1 MNKLYIIPFVL
12 ALGILSSCGS
22 SRRMTSRSPADYN
35 NSGSVGSGYLEQYA
49 SIAVD
54 EMRRTGVPASITL
67 AQGIIESDYGRSRL
81 ARQANNHFGIKC
93 HSNWRGGT
101 IYHNDDRRG
110 ECFRRYRRAEDSF
123 RDHSDFLVSGSRYAF
138 LFRLDQSD
146 YRGWARGLKEAGYA
160 TNPRYAS
167 MLIDKIEEMG
177 LYEYDD
183 YALNRRASA
192 GLPGISGFRGDAGYD
207 ERYTGDRRVNETNSN
222 NSRDN
227 RQGAREVILSPS
239 TRGNVNRVKVNNR
252 INYIIAE
259 EGDTY
264 ESVTADFNLRRW
276 ELERYNEFSDTTT
289 IRAGMILYL
298 QPKRA
303 RAEVGNDFHTIGPD
317 ENLYIV
323 SQKYGIKMD
332 ALRKR
337 NSIPDGMDPPAGTEL
352 WLRREKPEALIRY
365 YIP

>member
-1 MNKLYIIPFVL
+1 
-12 ALGILSSCGS
+12 
-22 SRRMTSRSPADYN
+22 
-35 NSGSVGSGYLEQYA
+35 
-49 SIAVD
+49 
-54 EMRRTGVPASITL
+54 
-67 AQGIIESDYGRSRL
+67 
-81 ARQANNHFGIKC
+81 
-93 HSNWRGGT
+93 
-101 IYHNDDRRG
+101 
-110 ECFRRYRRAEDSF
+110 
-123 RDHSDFLVSGSRYAF
+123 
-138 LFRLDQSD
+138 
-146 YRGWARGLKEAGYA
+146 
-160 TNPRYAS
+160 
-167 MLIDKIEEMG
+167 MLIDKIEEMA

-192 GLPGISGFRGDAGYD
+192 GLPGISGMRGDSGYD
-207 ERYTGDRRVNETNSN
+207 ERYSGDRRVNEQYSD
-222 NSRDN
+222 NSRES
-227 RQGAREVILSPS
+227 RSGAGEITLSQS
-239 TRGNVNRVKVNNR
+239 HRGDVNRVKVNNR

-276 ELERYNEFSDTTT
+276 ELERYNEFSDTTA

-303 RAEVGNDFHTIGPD
+303 RAEVGKDFHTIGAD

-323 SQKYGIKMD
+323 SQKYGVKMD

-337 NSIPDGMDPPAGTEL
+337 NSIPDGVDPPPGTEL

>member
-1 MNKLYIIPFVL
+1 M
-12 ALGILSSCGS
+12 ADSSPLNY
-22 SRRMTSRSPADYN
+22 TA
-35 NSGSVGSGYLEQYA
+35 SGSAGVSYLEQYA

-67 AQGIIESDYGRSRL
+67 AQGIIESDHGRSRL

-138 LFRLDQSD
+138 LFRLDQAD

-167 MLIDKIEEMG
+167 MLIDKIEEMA
-177 LYEYDD
+177 LYEYDH

-192 GLPGISGFRGDAGYD
+192 GLPGISDIRGDTGYN
-207 ERYTGDRRVNETNSN
+207 ERYIDDRRVNDTYSDSN
-222 NSRDN
+222 INN
-227 RQGAREVILSPS
+227 RRESGEFTAVPS
-239 TRGNVNRVKVNNR
+239 LRGPENRVKVNNR
-252 INYIIAE
+252 INYIIAG

-264 ESVTADFNLRRW
+264 ESVTAEFNLRKW
-276 ELERYNEFSDTTT
+276 ELERYNEFHDTTSV
-289 IRAGMILYL
+289 IPGMILYL

-323 SQKYGIKMD
+323 SQKYGVKMD

-337 NSIPDGMDPPAGTEL
+337 NSIPDGMEPPAGTEL